1 MEDEVHKFNYES
13 KHEVLC
19 ISIIVIDC
27 YLNRKESY
35 VWKFLF
41 SEIMFVSIISE
52 IDSIVM
58 KNNIRTMFF
67 SFKIQ

>member
-27 YLNRKESY
+27 YLNGREFY
-35 VWKFLF
+35 VQNVSF
-41 SEIMFVSIISE
+41 SKIMLICIISE
-52 IDSIVM
+52 INLIVTN
-58 KNNIRTMFF
+58 NNILIDRNLNTEL
-67 SFKIQ
+67 